1 MKAKGIL
8 IVVLLSFIVV
18 LSNAQTQLPDLR
30 VQGKNLVDE
39 NGNTVV
45 LHGVMDTPNRYF
57 NNWRWQSWKATYGD
71 DDVQPCLDYFDK
83 LFTAITDHEQGAYCT
98 VFRLHLDPCWTNDPS
113 KTQVGDGGEQNI
125 SQFSSTRLTRYWKS
139 LYSKIMESALA
150 HGLYVILR
158 PPGVCPNTIKVGDEY
173 QQYLTT
179 VWGTICAANVLK
191 NNAGKV
197 SIELA
202 NEPIN
207 VRLAD
212 GSESKNALHDFF
224 QPVVDVIREKGFT
237 GIIWVPGSGW
247 QSQYADYAA
256 TPILDNNFGY
266 AVHVYP
272 GWYGASDNSYN
283 HQNFINQFHAQVP
296 VVDTN
301 PIMVT
306 EIDWSPEN
314 PDGEGKY
321 NEWGEWV
328 KPNYGTWGTA
338 STSKWGNA
346 WKAVH
351 DHYGNIG
358 MTLTSTDDLID
369 IDEYLA
375 SGKVQPNFSNAKANG
390 LYEECCA
397 YTCFQWY
404 KAFYEAQTAG
414 IESIEDD
421 YPSPLLPPH
430 STKFYDLQGRPVGSN
445 YRGICIKSTDEM
457 AKKGKKGVKCNIR

>member
-1 MKAKGIL
+1 MKLFFA
-8 IVVLLSFIVV
+8 VLFFV
-18 LSNAQTQLPDLR
+18 LSATRSFAQGELPALK
-30 VQGKNLVDE
+30 VMGKDLVDDS
-39 NGNTVV
+39 GRKVV

-57 NNWRWQSWKATYGD
+57 NGWRWQGWKAGYND
-71 DDVQPCLDYFDK
+71 EDVQPCLDYFEK
-83 LFTAITDHEQGAYCT
+83 LFTAISDRSQGCYCT
-98 VFRLHLDPCWTNDPS
+98 VFRLHLDPCWTNDPN
-113 KTQVGDGGEQNI
+113 KTLVGEGGEHNI
-125 SQFSSTRLTRYWKS
+125 SQFSAQRLVRYWKS
-139 LYSKIMESALA
+139 LYSKLMEKALA

-158 PPGVCPNTIKVGDEY
+158 PPGVCPKDIKVGDDY
-173 QQYLTT
+173 QSYLKT
-179 VWGTICAANVLK
+179 VWGTVTQANVLK
-191 NNAGKV
+191 EHSGHV

-202 NEPIN
+202 NEP
-207 VRLAD
+207 VHVYAAD
-212 GSESKNALHDFF
+212 GSNSKSALRDFF
-224 QPVVDVIREKGFT
+224 QPVIDVIRDNGFN
-237 GIIWVPGSGW
+237 GVIWVPGAGY
-247 QSQYADYAA
+247 QSQYADYAQY
-256 TPILDNNFGY
+256 PINDVNFGY

-272 GWYGASDNSYN
+272 GWYGASDKSYN
-283 HQNFINQFHAQVP
+283 HDAFISQFHVQVP

-369 IDEYLA
+369 IDEYLK
-375 SGKVQPNFSNAKANG
+375 SGMVRPNFSVAGN

-404 KAFYEAQTAG
+404 KEFYEAQATG
-414 IESIEDD
+414 IDALF
-421 YPSPLLPPH
+421 PTPQFLPV
-430 STKFYDLQGRPVGSN
+430 STRSFDLMGRPVGSN
-445 YRGICIKSTDEM
+445 HHGICIIKTDGK
-457 AKKGKKGVKCNIR
+457 AKKMIKSAKCNK